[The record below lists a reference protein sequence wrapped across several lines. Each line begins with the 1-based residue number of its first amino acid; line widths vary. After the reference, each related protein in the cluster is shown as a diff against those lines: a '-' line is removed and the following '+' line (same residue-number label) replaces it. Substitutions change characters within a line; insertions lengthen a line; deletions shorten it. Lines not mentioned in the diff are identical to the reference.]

1 MNVKELIKELKKYP
15 EDSEVFFLEEKEIKT
30 TDRRY
35 LSSEYTPLTSSRIMY
50 GLVEPKTRPCVKI
63 NITNYNNL

>member
-30 TDRRY
+30 TDKRY
-35 LSSEYTPLTSSRIMY
+35 LSAEYTPLTSCKIMY
-50 GLVEPKTRPCVKI
+50 GLVDSMTRPCVQI